1 MKGILKGRKVQAV
14 TQLDSVTSDMF
25 ENNGEN
31 FYLNNVET
39 RPGISTSQDQNS
51 ASVNSNAEINKLSSE
66 LNSRLSREIDDM
78 MNIVNIQIQKA
89 ISKAISN

>member
-1 MKGILKGRKVQAV
+1 MKGILKEWKVRTVARRPE
-14 TQLDSVTSDMF
+14 SVTSDMF

-31 FYLNNVET
+31 LYLNNVEA

-66 LNSRLSREIDDM
+66 LNSGLSREMDDM
-78 MNIVNIQIQKA
+78 MSSVNIQI
-89 ISKAISN
+89 